1 MCIFIAWTIYQPI
14 KFVAAMSSQRCVQA
28 MVPEYDFAGE
38 VRQPSLVASRVSQG
52 MTERNMIEDL

>member
-14 KFVAAMSSQRCVQA
+14 KFAAMSPQRCVQA

-52 MTERNMIEDL
+52 MAERNMIEDL

>member
-1 MCIFIAWTIYQPI
+1 MNYIYQPI